1 MASLA
6 NVDALCA
13 LDHPYLRNA
22 ETDRLFD
29 AAMREIT
36 LHHLNHTPFYD
47 RWLSDNGIQPESI
60 DNIQCWS
67 QLPPLFA
74 NYFKRR
80 LLLSETGKEGMEL
93 TSSGTTGQKSRM
105 RYDSRSIGAAQDMV
119 DHIFRY
125 YGWETPQAPCNYLLL
140 SYEPA
145 DSITLGTAYTDQF
158 LCKYAPIKRSVYALR
173 YNGKD
178 NEFDPFGVIRA
189 LQEFAQEGDPVRIF
203 GFPAFMWFVLERMRD
218 MNLPTLKL
226 HPDSL
231 VFFGGGWKTYADRE
245 IPKSQLYARLQQ
257 QLGIPDSR
265 CRDGYGAVEH
275 CVPYI
280 ECPHHHFHLPIYARA
295 YIRDT
300 ATFAVQAYGQRG
312 FIQFVSPYITSSP
325 AHSIVM
331 SDLAVLHAGET
342 CGCGIK
348 TDWFELL
355 GRASTHKARSCALA
369 ASELIKE
376 RK

>member
-105 RYDSRSIGAAQDMV
+105 RYDSRSIGAAQGMV

-125 YGWETPQAPCNYLLL
+125 YGWECSGLL
-140 SYEPA
+140 
-145 DSITLGTAYTDQF
+145 
-158 LCKYAPIKRSVYALR
+158 
-173 YNGKD
+173 
-178 NEFDPFGVIRA
+178 
-189 LQEFAQEGDPVRIF
+189 
-203 GFPAFMWFVLERMRD
+203 
-218 MNLPTLKL
+218 NL
-226 HPDSL
+226 
-231 VFFGGGWKTYADRE
+231 
-245 IPKSQLYARLQQ
+245 
-257 QLGIPDSR
+257 
-265 CRDGYGAVEH
+265 
-275 CVPYI
+275 
-280 ECPHHHFHLPIYARA
+280 
-295 YIRDT
+295 
-300 ATFAVQAYGQRG
+300 AT
-312 FIQFVSPYITSSP
+312 
-325 AHSIVM
+325 
-331 SDLAVLHAGET
+331 
-342 CGCGIK
+342 
-348 TDWFELL
+348 
-355 GRASTHKARSCALA
+355 
-369 ASELIKE
+369 
-376 RK
+376 